1 MSWPDDKVRLYA
13 AHRATLVDYAMPIV
27 GDRARAEDV
36 VQEAFIRYSPAAT
49 ADIQNPLGYLCRIVR
64 NLAYDI
70 SRKRTAENRILKD
83 DRSWWKEPTGM
94 ATPEQTASDRE
105 QLREVHE
112 ALALLSPQVRQAVNM
127 HRGGAHTYQQIADSL
142 GVSVNTAYRWVQEG
156 VAQIAT
162 HLASSDG

>member
-1 MSWPDDKVRLYA
+1 VRLYA
-13 AHRATLVDYAMPIV
+13 AHRATLIEYAMPIV

-36 VQEAFIRYSPAAT
+36 VQEAFIRYSPPAAG

-64 NLAYDI
+64 NLAYDL
-70 SRKRTAENRILKD
+70 SRRRATETRVLKD
-83 DRSWWKEPTGM
+83 DRSWWKEPAGA
-94 ATPEQTASDRE
+94 ATPEKTASDRE

-127 HRGGAHTYQQIADSL
+127 HRGGAHTYEQIADAL

-156 VAQIAT
+156 VAEIAT
-162 HLASSDG
+162 HLASSED